1 MDNLEKFITENREF
15 FDDAEPQAGHFNRFE
30 EKMEQQQPHSEVA
43 FDKYFLLKIVAG
55 LLILLTVS
63 VYIFDFAAHNISK
76 SLSGKS
82 SVTVVPA
89 EIQDA
94 INYYDDAASVK
105 LKQINKLACC
115 GQDTRKI
122 YTMASA
128 ELKSLNTNS
137 EELKKALAENPDER
151 IQAAIIQNNQMKEK
165 VMSELVDQMQRK

>member
-15 FDDAEPQAGHFNRFE
+15 FDDAEPQAGHFSRFE

-43 FDKYFLLKIVAG
+43 VDKYFLLKIAAG

-76 SLSGKS
+76 SLSGK
-82 SVTVVPA
+82 TNTTIVPA

-94 INYYDDAASVK
+94 INYYNDAASTK
-105 LKQINKLACC
+105 LGQINKLACC
-115 GQDTRKI
+115 GQDTHKI
-122 YTMASA
+122 YTIASA
-128 ELKSLNTNS
+128 ELKSLNANS
-137 EELKKALAENPDER
+137 EELKKALSENPDER

-165 VMSELVDQMQRK
+165 VMNELVDQIKRK